1 MADAETKYQSVRIM
15 NASGAIFDE
24 EGENVKF
31 VDVGAEEVGEGQVR
45 VKVEAFAINPV
56 DLKICE
62 VLPDHAKEYV
72 PCSDASGTIDA
83 IGEGVDGFE
92 VGDKV
97 FLNTNLGTG
106 TAAGM
111 IVVKSSEVAKRGD
124 IGAVEAAG
132 LPLVAVTAMDAINDL
147 GQLEEGSV
155 IMINGASGGVGTMAV
170 QIAANVKKYHVIG
183 ICSGKNIDMV
193 KELGAAETINYRE
206 QNFTEYDGKIDGF
219 LDLAVGYSNYEN
231 ALSILKDNARFVTIC
246 EDNSTGEGVKAT
258 MERSADP
265 SNQYTFT
272 FYNSS
277 TEKLD
282 AIRGWVEDGALKPKV
297 HATFPVAKIM
307 DAFKQQKTKR
317 ATGKIVVTFADG
329 GASA

>member
-62 VLPDHAKEYV
+62 VLPDHPKEYV

-92 VGDKV
+92 IGDKV
-97 FLNTNLGTG
+97 FLNTNLGIG

-272 FYNSS
+272 FYTSS

-297 HATFPVAKIM
+297 HATFPVANIM
-307 DAFKQQKTKR
+307 DAFQEQKTKR